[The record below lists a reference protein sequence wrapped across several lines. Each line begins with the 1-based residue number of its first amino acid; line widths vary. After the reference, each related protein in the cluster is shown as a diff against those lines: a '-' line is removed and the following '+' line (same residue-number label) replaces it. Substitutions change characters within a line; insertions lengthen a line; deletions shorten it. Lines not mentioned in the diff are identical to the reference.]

1 MGMSPRLLRPRESGA
16 FTPKSLS
23 GLQLWLDA
31 ADSSTVTLNG
41 GNVSE
46 WRDKSP
52 SGINYSQ
59 ATAAYQPGYST
70 AYKNGKNAVRM
81 GASATTYLVT
91 GADPALSFRPATV
104 FFVFQEQTRGD
115 FDRVF
120 NAVDSTNN
128 DISSAS
134 GITLSLHEGGFPFRV
149 ASASFVAYPPAGDDS
164 VAAGHNIVSVSL
176 KSSSV
181 IVRRNGTAGTTV
193 NTNTISGTPK
203 RSYLGVYVDGD
214 SPFIGAYYL
223 KGAIYEI
230 VAYNRDLAADEISK
244 VEAALSKK
252 WDIALS

>member
-1 MGMSPRLLRPRESGA
+1 MGMSPRLLRPRASGG
-16 FTPKSLS
+16 FSPKNIS

-41 GNVSE
+41 SNVSE
-46 WRDKSP
+46 WRDKSS
-52 SGINYSQ
+52 SGIHYSQ

-70 AYKNGKNAVRM
+70 SYKNGNNAVRM

-104 FFVFQEQTRGD
+104 FFVFQEATRGD

-128 DISSAS
+128 DISSTTGIALSMHES
-134 GITLSLHEGGFPFRV
+134 GYPFRV
-149 ASASFVAYPPAGDDS
+149 ASASFVAFPPVGDDS
-164 VAAGHNIVSVSL
+164 VPAGHNIVSVSL

-181 IVRRNGTAGTTV
+181 IVRRNGTAGATV
-193 NTNTISGTPK
+193 NANNISGTPK

-230 VAYNRDLAADEISK
+230 IAYNRDLAADEIAK

-252 WDIALS
+252 WDIAVA